1 MIDIHSH
8 ILFDIDD
15 GAKTL
20 EDSVKL
26 CRDAADNGVK
36 LITATPHFFDYSHIR
51 SFVSE
56 RNHKISVLR
65 EILDEEDIPISV
77 AAGSELFLNDKVF
90 SAGDLDALTINGSR
104 YMLCEFPLGPFDID
118 RAPLWIDE
126 LISRGYTPIVAHPER
141 YIEFHR
147 NLYIIDELLD
157 REVVF
162 QVNIDSL
169 TGKNGEE
176 PQKMAVDMVMRK
188 IALLIGSDAHDT
200 EYRHTRLREKFKDL
214 PEFIDERI
222 LLDCMDKNAKAIIK
236 NEEI

>member
-1 MIDIHSH
+1 M
-8 ILFDIDD
+8 
-15 GAKTL
+15 
-20 EDSVKL
+20 
-26 CRDAADNGVK
+26 
-36 LITATPHFFDYSHIR
+36 
-51 SFVSE
+51 
-56 RNHKISVLR
+56 LR
-65 EILDEEDIPISV
+65 EILDEEGIPISV

-214 PEFIDERI
+214 PECIGEKI

>member
-15 GAKTL
+15 GAETL

-104 YMLCEFPLGPFDID
+104 YMLCEFDFGPFDID

-222 LLDCMDKNAKAIIK
+222 LLDCMDKNAKAILK

>member
-8 ILFDIDD
+8 ILFNIDD
-15 GAKTL
+15 GAETL

-200 EYRHTRLREKFKDL
+200 EYRHTRIREKFKDL

-222 LLDCMDKNAKAIIK
+222 LLDCMDKNAKAILK

>member
-8 ILFDIDD
+8 ILFNIDD
-15 GAKTL
+15 GAETL
-20 EDSVKL
+20 EDSVRL

-65 EILDEEDIPISV
+65 EILDEEGIPISV

-214 PEFIDERI
+214 PECIGEKI

>member
-8 ILFDIDD
+8 ILFNIDD
-15 GAKTL
+15 GAETL

-65 EILDEEDIPISV
+65 EILDEEDIHISV

-222 LLDCMDKNAKAIIK
+222 LLDCMDKNAKAILK

>member
-8 ILFDIDD
+8 ILFNIDD
-15 GAKTL
+15 GAETL
-20 EDSVKL
+20 EDSVRL

-51 SFVSE
+51 SFVGE

-65 EILDEEDIPISV
+65 EILDEEDITISV

-222 LLDCMDKNAKAIIK
+222 LLDCMDKNAKAILK

>member
-8 ILFDIDD
+8 ILFNIDD
-15 GAKTL
+15 GAETL
-20 EDSVKL
+20 EDSVRL

-214 PEFIDERI
+214 PECIGEKI
-222 LLDCMDKNAKAIIK
+222 LLDCMDKNAKAILK

>member
-8 ILFDIDD
+8 ILFNIDD
-15 GAKTL
+15 GAETL

-65 EILDEEDIPISV
+65 EILDEEDIHISV

-222 LLDCMDKNAKAIIK
+222 LLDCMDKNAKAIFK

>member
-8 ILFDIDD
+8 ILFNIDD
-15 GAKTL
+15 GAETL

-90 SAGDLDALTINGSR
+90 SAGDLNALTINGSR

-222 LLDCMDKNAKAIIK
+222 LLDCMDKNAKAILK

>member
-8 ILFDIDD
+8 ILFNIDD
-15 GAKTL
+15 GAETL
-20 EDSVKL
+20 EDSVRL

-214 PEFIDERI
+214 PECIDERI
-222 LLDCMDKNAKAIIK
+222 LLDCMDKNAKAILK

>member
-8 ILFDIDD
+8 ILFNIDD
-15 GAKTL
+15 GAETL

-36 LITATPHFFDYSHIR
+36 LITATPHFFNYSHIR

-222 LLDCMDKNAKAIIK
+222 LLDCMDKNAKAILK

>member
-8 ILFDIDD
+8 ILFNIDD
-15 GAKTL
+15 GAETL

-222 LLDCMDKNAKAIIK
+222 LIDCMDKNAKAILK

>member
-8 ILFDIDD
+8 ILFNIDD
-15 GAKTL
+15 GAETL
-20 EDSVKL
+20 EDSVRL

-214 PEFIDERI
+214 PECIGEKI

>member
-8 ILFDIDD
+8 ILFNIDD
-15 GAKTL
+15 GAETL

-162 QVNIDSL
+162 QANIDSL

-222 LLDCMDKNAKAIIK
+222 LLDCMDKNAKAILK

>member
-8 ILFDIDD
+8 ILFNIDD
-15 GAKTL
+15 GAETL

-77 AAGSELFLNDKVF
+77 VAGSELFLNDKVF

-126 LISRGYTPIVAHPER
+126 LVSRGYTPIVAHPER

-222 LLDCMDKNAKAIIK
+222 LLDCMDKNAKAILK

>member
-8 ILFDIDD
+8 ILFNIDD
-15 GAKTL
+15 GAETL

-65 EILDEEDIPISV
+65 EILDEEGIPISV

-214 PEFIDERI
+214 PECIGEKI

>member
-8 ILFDIDD
+8 ILFNIDD
-15 GAKTL
+15 GAETL
-20 EDSVKL
+20 EDSVRL

>member
-8 ILFDIDD
+8 ILFNIDD
-15 GAKTL
+15 GAETL

-222 LLDCMDKNAKAIIK
+222 LFDCMDKNAKAILK

>member
-15 GAKTL
+15 GAETL

-147 NLYIIDELLD
+147 NLYIIDELID

-169 TGKNGEE
+169 TGKNSEE

-214 PEFIDERI
+214 PECIGERI
-222 LLDCMDKNAKAIIK
+222 LLDCMDKNAKAILK

>member
-8 ILFDIDD
+8 ILFNIDD
-15 GAKTL
+15 GAETL

-176 PQKMAVDMVMRK
+176 PQKMAIDMVMRK

-222 LLDCMDKNAKAIIK
+222 LLDCMDKNAKAILK

>member
-8 ILFDIDD
+8 ILFNIDD
-15 GAKTL
+15 GAATL

-176 PQKMAVDMVMRK
+176 PQKMAIDMVMRK

>member
-8 ILFDIDD
+8 ILFNIDD
-15 GAKTL
+15 GAETL

-214 PEFIDERI
+214 PECIGEKI

>member
-8 ILFDIDD
+8 ILFNIDD
-15 GAKTL
+15 GAETL

-214 PEFIDERI
+214 PECIGEKI
-222 LLDCMDKNAKAIIK
+222 LLDCMDKNAKAILK

>member
-8 ILFDIDD
+8 ILFNIDD
-15 GAKTL
+15 GAATL

-222 LLDCMDKNAKAIIK
+222 LLDCMDKNAKAILK

>member
-8 ILFDIDD
+8 ILFNIDD
-15 GAKTL
+15 GAETL

-65 EILDEEDIPISV
+65 EILDEEGIPISV

-222 LLDCMDKNAKAIIK
+222 LLDCMDKNAKAILK

>member
-8 ILFDIDD
+8 ILFNIDD
-15 GAKTL
+15 GAETL

-36 LITATPHFFDYSHIR
+36 LITATPHFFNYSHIR

-56 RNHKISVLR
+56 RNHKIAVLR

-214 PEFIDERI
+214 PECIGEKI
-222 LLDCMDKNAKAIIK
+222 LLDCMDKNAKAILK

>member
-8 ILFDIDD
+8 ILFNIDD

-222 LLDCMDKNAKAIIK
+222 LLDCMDKNAKAILK

>member
-8 ILFDIDD
+8 ILFNIDD
-15 GAKTL
+15 GAETL
-20 EDSVKL
+20 EDSVRL

-65 EILDEEDIPISV
+65 EILDEEGIPISV

-222 LLDCMDKNAKAIIK
+222 LLDCMDKNAKAILK

>member
-8 ILFDIDD
+8 ILFNIDD
-15 GAKTL
+15 GAETL

-126 LISRGYTPIVAHPER
+126 LVSRGYTPIVAHPER

-214 PEFIDERI
+214 PECIGEKI

>member
-8 ILFDIDD
+8 ILFNIDD
-15 GAKTL
+15 GAETL

-126 LISRGYTPIVAHPER
+126 LVSRGYTPIVAHPER

-222 LLDCMDKNAKAIIK
+222 LLDCMDKNAKAILK

>member
-8 ILFDIDD
+8 ILFNIDD
-15 GAKTL
+15 GAETL

-56 RNHKISVLR
+56 RNHKISVVR

-77 AAGSELFLNDKVF
+77 AAGSELFLSDKVF

-222 LLDCMDKNAKAIIK
+222 LLDCMDKNAKAILK

>member
-8 ILFDIDD
+8 ILFNIDD
-15 GAKTL
+15 GAETL
-20 EDSVKL
+20 EDSVRL

-36 LITATPHFFDYSHIR
+36 LITATLHFFDYSHIR

-65 EILDEEDIPISV
+65 EILDEEGIPISV

-214 PEFIDERI
+214 PECIGEKI

>member
-8 ILFDIDD
+8 ILFNIDD
-15 GAKTL
+15 GAETL

-214 PEFIDERI
+214 PECIGERI
-222 LLDCMDKNAKAIIK
+222 LLDCMDKNAKAILK

>member
-8 ILFDIDD
+8 ILFNIDD
-15 GAKTL
+15 GAETL

-169 TGKNGEE
+169 TGKNGED

-222 LLDCMDKNAKAIIK
+222 LLDCMDKNAKAILK

>member
-214 PEFIDERI
+214 PECIGEKI

>member
-15 GAKTL
+15 GAETL

-169 TGKNGEE
+169 TGKNGGEA
-176 PQKMAVDMVMRK
+176 QKMAVDMVMRK

-222 LLDCMDKNAKAIIK
+222 LLDCMDKNAKAILK

>member
-8 ILFDIDD
+8 ILFNIDD
-15 GAKTL
+15 GAETL
-20 EDSVKL
+20 EESVKL

-51 SFVSE
+51 SFVGE

-65 EILDEEDIPISV
+65 EILDEEDITISV

-222 LLDCMDKNAKAIIK
+222 LLDCMDKNAKAILK

>member
-8 ILFDIDD
+8 ILFNIDD
-15 GAKTL
+15 GAETL

-36 LITATPHFFDYSHIR
+36 LITATPHFFNYSHIR

-56 RNHKISVLR
+56 RNHKIAVLR

-222 LLDCMDKNAKAIIK
+222 LLDCMDKNAKAILK